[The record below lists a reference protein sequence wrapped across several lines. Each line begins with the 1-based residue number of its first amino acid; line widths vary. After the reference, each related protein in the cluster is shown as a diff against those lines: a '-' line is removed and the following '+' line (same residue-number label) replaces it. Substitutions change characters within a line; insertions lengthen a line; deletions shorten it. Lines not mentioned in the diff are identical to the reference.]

1 MTTTQTQTPATI
13 PAPCAFNG
21 AVINA
26 AAAPGVAALLS
37 RAANLGPGVGL
48 PGATAANQQIF
59 VDAPGNFNRV
69 VITLCWKTASDNAWR
84 RHTLVTYV
92 N

>member
-1 MTTTQTQTPATI
+1 MLRLNSIDRVA
-13 PAPCAFNG
+13 
-21 AVINA
+21 
-26 AAAPGVAALLS
+26 VAALLS

>member
-1 MTTTQTQTPATI
+1 MD
-13 PAPCAFNG
+13 
-21 AVINA
+21 
-26 AAAPGVAALLS
+26 ALLK
-37 RAANLGPGVGL
+37 RAANLGAAPGL

-59 VDAPGNFNRV
+59 IDGAGNFNRV
-69 VITLCWKTASDNAWR
+69 VITLCWKTASDTAWR